1 MPLLLFWYI
10 LRDLLK
16 VLAISTAVLV
26 TIISFGAAIRPLSDG
41 TLGPLALLQ
50 YIVLAMPP
58 MLQFALPFSAAFSAT
73 MVYHRMSSDN
83 EIAACAASGV
93 SYPQLLLPAA
103 TLGVVLTIAL
113 SLISNYVSPAFW
125 EAMART
131 SSRSVADVVVGR
143 ISRGEPVQTDTVTL
157 FARDARV
164 VDVPPGRDADAAI
177 WLDRVLAIT
186 SQKGDIVSTQT
197 GRQCIIYL
205 KHVGNMTII
214 SPMMDEAQM
223 FQVEDEGGQK
233 RLRIDAAALPQLVV
247 EDEIER
253 SPRFMNVSR
262 LNAAYNAPETYS
274 RVARKV
280 DSLRRWMT
288 QRELFRIV
296 DGNLRTNGVIRFDV
310 SLLNRQN
317 TVVASQAELEGG
329 GLVEQE
335 TGDWVV
341 LPPATG
347 GPCRM
352 TIVQGLRQ
360 TVRYESRSLR
370 LRPQIRLLPQEPTLD
385 ATFTDV
391 TQISLDTLPAR
402 SRAFDRQMVS
412 NLRLDAPIV
421 QQLQSQPAR
430 ELVQAARQY
439 GDDATLRRLD
449 QAISTEVVR
458 LLRNI
463 VARIHERAAMSVSCL
478 VMMLLGSILA
488 ITMRNALPLTV
499 YFWSFIPAI
508 LGLVVISS
516 GADVVNDVSQF
527 GHADVLGLIVM
538 WSGNLVMAVMSLVFL
553 RRVMKN

>member
-41 TLGPLALLQ
+41 TLGPVALLQ
-50 YIVLAMPP
+50 YIFLAMPP

-93 SYPQLLLPAA
+93 SYPQLLLPGA
-103 TLGVVLTIAL
+103 TLGVVLTITL

-143 ISRGEPVQTDTVTL
+143 ISRGEPVQTDTLTL
-157 FARDARV
+157 FARNARE

-177 WLDRVLAIT
+177 WLDRVLAI
-186 SQKGDIVSTQT
+186 SLKKGEVVSTQT

-205 KHVGNMTII
+205 KHIENMTVITPI
-214 SPMMDEAQM
+214 MDQARM
-223 FQVEDEGGQK
+223 FQVKDEGGQY
-233 RLRIDAAALPQLVV
+233 RVSIGNAVLPNLVV

-253 SPRFMNVSR
+253 SPRLMNVSR
-262 LNAAYNAPETYS
+262 LNATYKAPETYS

-280 DSLRRWMT
+280 DALRRWMT
-288 QRELFRIV
+288 QRELFRII
-296 DGNLRTNGVIRFDV
+296 DESLRQSGRIRFDV
-310 SLLNRQN
+310 PLLNREN
-317 TVVASQAELEGG
+317 TLVSSGAELVGG
-329 GLVEQE
+329 GLVERE
-335 TGDWVV
+335 TGVWTV
-341 LPPATG
+341 LPPANG

-352 TIVQGLRQ
+352 VITQGLKQ
-360 TVRYESRSLR
+360 TARYESDALR
-370 LRPQIRLLPQEPTLD
+370 LRPQIRLLPEEPTLD
-385 ATFTDV
+385 AEFTNV
-391 TQISLDTLPAR
+391 AEFALESLPVR
-402 SRAFDRQMVS
+402 SRVFEHQTVANMRI
-412 NLRLDAPIV
+412 DAPIV
-421 QQLQSQPAR
+421 KQLQSQPAR
-430 ELVQAARQY
+430 ELVQTARQY
-439 GDDATLRRLD
+439 GDDASLRRLD
-449 QAISTEVVR
+449 QAISAEVVR

-488 ITMRNALPLTV
+488 ITMRHALPLTV

>member
-50 YIVLAMPP
+50 YIFLAMPP

-103 TLGVVLTIAL
+103 TLGVVLTITL

-131 SSRSVADVVVGR
+131 SSRSVADVVVGK

-157 FARDARV
+157 FARNARTI
-164 VDVPPGRDADAAI
+164 DVPAGVDADAAI
-177 WLDRVLAIT
+177 WLDRVLAINLK
-186 SQKGDIVSTQT
+186 KGEIVSTQT

-205 KHVGNMTII
+205 KHIENMTRIR
-214 SPMMDEAQM
+214 PVMEQARM
-223 FQVEDEGGQK
+223 FQVKEEGEQT
-233 RLRIDAAALPQLVV
+233 RLRIGEAALPDLVV

-262 LNAAYNAPETYS
+262 LNATYKAPETYS

-280 DSLRRWMT
+280 DALRRWMT
-288 QRELFRIV
+288 QRELFRII
-296 DGNLRTNGVIRFDV
+296 DEQLRETGSIRFEV

-317 TVVASQAELEGG
+317 TLVASQAELQGG

-335 TGDWVV
+335 TGVWTV
-341 LPPATG
+341 LSPATG
-347 GPCRM
+347 EPCRLII
-352 TIVQGLRQ
+352 TQGLRQ
-360 TVRYESRSLR
+360 TVRYESSSLR
-370 LRPQIRLLPQEPTLD
+370 LRPQIRLLPEEPTLD
-385 ATFTDV
+385 AEFTKV
-391 TQISLDTLPAR
+391 TQISLESLPAR
-402 SRAFDRQMVS
+402 SREFEHQMVS
-412 NLRLDAPIV
+412 SMRLDAPIV
-421 QQLQSQPAR
+421 RQLQSQPAR
-430 ELVQAARQY
+430 ELVQTARQY

-449 QAISTEVVR
+449 QAIRTEVVH

-488 ITMRNALPLTV
+488 IAMRHALPLTV

-508 LGLVVISS
+508 FGLVVISS

-527 GHADVLGLIVM
+527 GHADALGLVVM
-538 WSGNLVMAVMSLVFL
+538 WSGNLTMAVISLFFL